1 MDRYQTIISID
12 KSKVERKQ
20 QSLSKIKLKIEQYN
34 MNAHDCMLIG
44 STSRYVGYRGHDYT
58 GNLIVLYNISVGF
71 FRHCDAL
78 VYFVRLHFFS
88 LNTENAWL
96 L

>member
-34 MNAHDCMLIG
+34 MN
-44 STSRYVGYRGHDYT
+44 V
-58 GNLIVLYNISVGF
+58 
-71 FRHCDAL
+71 
-78 VYFVRLHFFS
+78 
-88 LNTENAWL
+88 
-96 L
+96 